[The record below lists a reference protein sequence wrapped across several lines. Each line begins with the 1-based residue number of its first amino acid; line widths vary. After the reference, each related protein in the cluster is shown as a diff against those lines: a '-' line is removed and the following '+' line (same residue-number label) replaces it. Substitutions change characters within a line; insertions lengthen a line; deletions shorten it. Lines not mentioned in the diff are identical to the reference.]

1 MMVDDCVG
9 CTSTEK
15 LTVEQAA
22 MAKWYA
28 TEAQVTVIDRC
39 LQLHGGYGY
48 MREYPSPG
56 PTSTPA
62 SRRST
67 AEPPRS

>member
-1 MMVDDCVG
+1 
-9 CTSTEK
+9 
-15 LTVEQAA
+15 

-28 TEAQVTVIDRC
+28 TEAQVTVDDRC